1 MKSIVCLTLV
11 ALVAGV
17 LGGCAAPASDNNPKF
32 AKGYVP
38 ATDGF
43 PSHKTYRSQED
54 YNDHYNGI
62 DGG

>member
-1 MKSIVCLTLV
+1 MRSIVCFTLA
-11 ALVAGV
+11 ALLVGV
-17 LGGCAAPASDNNPKF
+17 LGGCQAPASDNQQKF
-32 AKGYVP
+32 ASGYVP

-43 PSHKTYRSQED
+43 PSHKTYHSQED

>member
-1 MKSIVCLTLV
+1 MRSIICF
-11 ALVAGV
+11 ALAALLAGV
-17 LGGCAAPASDNNPKF
+17 LGGCEAPASNSQKF
-32 AKGYVP
+32 ANGYVP

-54 YNDHYNGI
+54 YYDHYNGI

>member
-1 MKSIVCLTLV
+1 MRNIVCLALAALLV
-11 ALVAGV
+11 GV
-17 LGGCAAPASDNNPKF
+17 LGGCEAPASDNQQKF
-32 AKGYVP
+32 ANGYVP